1 MMMKKKVYNAMQ
13 IIVQMFQFDD
23 DEVELSSELS
33 KNEIILAELKLYS
46 TLKGSLN
53 EHSCPLLFYKI
64 NEHQLPNMAKISKM
78 LFCITASSVPSECM
92 FSKSGELISK
102 KRTRLNPV
110 LAEELLILGLNKFD

>member
-1 MMMKKKVYNAMQ
+1 MQ
-13 IIVQMFQFDD
+13 VIVQMIQFDD

-53 EHSCPLLFYKI
+53 EHSCPLIFYKI

-78 LFCITASSVPSECM
+78 LFCIIASSVPSECL
-92 FSKSGELISK
+92 FRKSGELISK
-102 KRTRLNPV
+102 KRTRLNLV